1 MYLYNALWLFRFRGL
16 VLELGHSMSE
26 VVPVFQVGSCGF
38 MRSETPFLLCIPA
51 QGYAVPEASVC
62 CRAAGET
69 ASIRLMELIRDS
81 ENWKNYQSGVTDS
94 VARRLKETMCLFAGS
109 PTESQGAADAGHD
122 DVKMFEL
129 PDGTVLTV
137 EPLLRYG
144 PMEHFVRADPRG
156 CGDESSNFPP
166 GVTQA
171 DTVVA
176 AVETALDLWC
186 V

>member
-81 ENWKNYQSGVTDS
+81 ENWKNYQRGTPTPGMMM
-94 VARRLKETMCLFAGS
+94 LKCLS
-109 PTESQGAADAGHD
+109 C
-122 DVKMFEL
+122 
-129 PDGTVLTV
+129 LTV
-137 EPLLRYG
+137 PSSRWSLCCATVPWNILSGDGGYSRLLSIYSSTA
-144 PMEHFVRADPRG
+144 PAAHCDPFNVQSG
-156 CGDESSNFPP
+156 PP
-166 GVTQA
+166 GMRRRKQQFSSRRYPG
-171 DTVVA
+171 
-176 AVETALDLWC
+176 
-186 V
+186 